1 MLTATFAIR
10 YYLKTLL
17 CLTCIYT
24 YTFVYIVVEIPE
36 KPNKQMEIF
45 YDMERFT
52 SEFDG
57 LLKSLT

>member
-1 MLTATFAIR
+1 MLTATFEIR
-10 YYLKTLL
+10 YYLKTIL

>member
-52 SEFDG
+52 NEFDG